1 LFRETIEAL
10 IEVNDLWASRLEE
23 LLEQSNELVEQE
35 ITEFLRQTTKQEKQ
49 VMRKICEQRDDIRQA
64 QLQFTRLQ
72 QTLSAQRVEIGQLK
86 LR

>member
-1 LFRETIEAL
+1 
-10 IEVNDLWASRLEE
+10 
-23 LLEQSNELVEQE
+23 
-35 ITEFLRQTTKQEKQ
+35 
-49 VMRKICEQRDDIRQA
+49 MRKICEQRDDIRQA